1 MERKKCPY
9 CGEEIAATAKKCRF
23 CGEWLEKPQQP
34 VQRPAQPRPVAPQP
48 AQPVPQPQ
56 QPIQQPAPAPQPQPV
71 QQPVQPAPA
80 PQQPI
85 QQPVQ
90 PQQPIQQPVQ
100 QPVYQPQPAPAP
112 QQPAPQ
118 PPVVED
124 DDDDEAE
131 EVGFFQ
137 HYLVDCFL
145 KPYADFSGLTSRKD
159 FWLCYVAMMI
169 ASIGLTGLVLL
180 LMGVGGVGGG
190 LIGTILCSI
199 VGLGL
204 VVPGLAISVR
214 RLRDAGLSP
223 WLLLVSLVPGLGALA
238 LLVMYCLPTKYEHE
252 ETETRFNMVD
262 GIVTGGCVV
271 LLGVGIW
278 LSLSAL
284 GSLGAT
290 DSSGYDLGELG
301 DEVVYVEPV
310 EGGDTAVVEE
320 VAEAATPEYSGDK
333 TLMDYV
339 ADPSWVRRG
348 MAGLT
353 ELNIGNNFDEVANE
367 TGSTHTYFHA
377 TGAID
382 DSNVT
387 MRCWLTEDG
396 EIHGRYRHEN
406 GTTLDANGFIQPDG
420 DLYIQLGHGS
430 SKSEWRLSPVGSESG
445 IRYEGTWGRHNKPS
459 YITFFED

>member
-1 MERKKCPY
+1 MDRKKCPF

-23 CGEWLEKPQQP
+23 CGEWLELPQQSVVP
-34 VQRPAQPRPVAPQP
+34 T
-48 AQPVPQPQ
+48 VPQPQ
-56 QPIQQPAPAPQPQPV
+56 QPAQQPVQQTVQPAPQPQPTPQPAPQPAPQPQPQPAPAPQPQ
-71 QQPVQPAPA
+71 
-80 PQQPI
+80 QPI
-85 QQPVQ
+85 
-90 PQQPIQQPVQ
+90 Q

-124 DDDDEAE
+124 ADDDEAE

-159 FWLCYVAMMI
+159 FWLCYVAMI
-169 ASIGLTGLVLL
+169 VASIGLTGLVLL
-180 LMGVGGVGGG
+180 LMAVAGVSGG
-190 LIGTILCSI
+190 LIATILCSI

-271 LLGVGIW
+271 LFGIGAW

-290 DSSGYDLGELG
+290 DSSGYDLGEFDDDEVIEMVEEDSVDDGPKSLGERLAESPGYDRDSQQYHYYKGNFSADGKDFPVMLAIVMSG
-301 DEVVYVEPV
+301 DEVNWAIYKNI
-310 EGGDTAVVEE
+310 GYG
-320 VAEAATPEYSGDK
+320 
-333 TLMDYV
+333 
-339 ADPSWVRRG
+339 
-348 MAGLT
+348 T
-353 ELNIGNNFDEVANE
+353 ELTMDAKIMGNSLKLSGRDGGNE
-367 TGSTHTYFHA
+367 F
-377 TGAID
+377 
-382 DSNVT
+382 T
-387 MRCWLTEDG
+387 MSLT
-396 EIHGRYRHEN
+396 
-406 GTTLDANGFIQPDG
+406 
-420 DLYIQLGHGS
+420 
-430 SKSEWRLSPVGSESG
+430 PVGSGLFGSATSG
-445 IRYEGTWGRHNKPS
+445 GTSLIVNLKPTS
-459 YITFFED
+459 DTF

>member
-1 MERKKCPY
+1 MERRKCPY

-34 VQRPAQPRPVAPQP
+34 AQRPAQPQPAPQP
-48 AQPVPQPQ
+48 IQPQPVQPQ
-56 QPIQQPAPAPQPQPV
+56 QPQRPAPQPQPV
-71 QQPVQPAPA
+71 
-80 PQQPI
+80 
-85 QQPVQ
+85 
-90 PQQPIQQPVQ
+90 
-100 QPVYQPQPAPAP
+100 YQPQPTPN
-112 QQPAPQ
+112 QPDPQ
-118 PPVVED
+118 P
-124 DDDDEAE
+124 EAE
-131 EVGFFQ
+131 EPQPEVEEYQPKGFFQ
-137 HYLVDCFL
+137 NYLVDCFL
-145 KPYADFSGLTSRKD
+145 RPYADFSGVTSRKE
-159 FWLCYVAMMI
+159 FWLCYVAMI
-169 ASIGLTGLVLL
+169 VASIGLTGLVLL
-180 LMGVGGVGGG
+180 LMAVAGVSGG
-190 LIGTILCSI
+190 LIATILCSI
-199 VGLGL
+199 VGLGM

-223 WLLLVSLVPGLGALA
+223 WLLLVSLIPGLGALA
-238 LLVMYCLPTKYEHE
+238 LLVMFCLPTKYEHE

-262 GIVTGGCVV
+262 GIATGGCVV
-271 LLGVGIW
+271 LLGIGVW
-278 LSLSAL
+278 MSLSAL
-284 GSLGAT
+284 GSLGQ
-290 DSSGYDLGELG
+290 SGYDLGEFG
-301 DEVVYVEPV
+301 DDEVVAAVLDEDYDEADTISVPV
-310 EGGDTAVVEE
+310 E
-320 VAEAATPEYSGDK
+320 AEPAYSGGK

-353 ELNIGNNFDEVANE
+353 ELTIGNNFDEVADR

-420 DLYIQLGHGS
+420 DLYIQLGHAG
-430 SKSEWRLSPVGSESG
+430 SKSEWRLSPVPSESG
-445 IRYEGTWGRHNKPS
+445 IRYEGTWGRRHKPS

>member
-1 MERKKCPY
+1 MDRKKCPF

-23 CGEWLEKPQQP
+23 CGEWLELPQQSVVP
-34 VQRPAQPRPVAPQP
+34 T
-48 AQPVPQPQ
+48 VPQPQ
-56 QPIQQPAPAPQPQPV
+56 QPAQQPVQQTVQPAPQPQPTPQPAPQPAPQPQPQPAPAPQPQ
-71 QQPVQPAPA
+71 
-80 PQQPI
+80 QPI
-85 QQPVQ
+85 
-90 PQQPIQQPVQ
+90 Q
-100 QPVYQPQPAPAP
+100 QPVYQPQPAPQP

-124 DDDDEAE
+124 ADDDEAE

-159 FWLCYVAMMI
+159 FWLCYVAMI
-169 ASIGLTGLVLL
+169 VASIGLTGLVLL
-180 LMGVGGVGGG
+180 LMAVAGVSGG
-190 LIGTILCSI
+190 LIATILCSI

-271 LLGVGIW
+271 LFGIGAW
-278 LSLSAL
+278 LSLSVL

-301 DEVVYVEPV
+301 DDEVIEM
-310 EGGDTAVVEE
+310 VEE
-320 VAEAATPEYSGDK
+320 DSVDDGPKSLGERLAESPGYDRDSQQYHYYKGNFS
-333 TLMDYV
+333 
-339 ADPSWVRRG
+339 ADGKDFPVMLAIVMSDDEVNWAIYKNIG
-348 MAGLT
+348 YGT
-353 ELNIGNNFDEVANE
+353 ELTMDAKIMGNSLKLSGRDGGNE
-367 TGSTHTYFHA
+367 F
-377 TGAID
+377 
-382 DSNVT
+382 T
-387 MRCWLTEDG
+387 MSLT
-396 EIHGRYRHEN
+396 
-406 GTTLDANGFIQPDG
+406 
-420 DLYIQLGHGS
+420 
-430 SKSEWRLSPVGSESG
+430 PVGSGLFGSATSG
-445 IRYEGTWGRHNKPS
+445 GTSLIVNLKPTS
-459 YITFFED
+459 DTF

>member
-1 MERKKCPY
+1 MERRKCPY

-34 VQRPAQPRPVAPQP
+34 AQRPAQPQPAPQIQP
-48 AQPVPQPQ
+48 QPVQPQ
-56 QPIQQPAPAPQPQPV
+56 QPQRPAPQPQPV
-71 QQPVQPAPA
+71 
-80 PQQPI
+80 
-85 QQPVQ
+85 
-90 PQQPIQQPVQ
+90 
-100 QPVYQPQPAPAP
+100 YQPQPTPN
-112 QQPAPQ
+112 QPDPQ
-118 PPVVED
+118 P
-124 DDDDEAE
+124 EAE
-131 EVGFFQ
+131 EPQPEVEEYQPKGFFQ
-137 HYLVDCFL
+137 NYLVDCFL
-145 KPYADFSGLTSRKD
+145 RPYADFSGVTSRKE
-159 FWLCYVAMMI
+159 FWLCYVAMI
-169 ASIGLTGLVLL
+169 VASIGLTGLVLL
-180 LMGVGGVGGG
+180 LMAVAGVSGG
-190 LIGTILCSI
+190 LIATILCSI

-238 LLVMYCLPTKYEHE
+238 LLVMYCLPTKYE
-252 ETETRFNMVD
+252 ETETRFNMID

-271 LLGVGIW
+271 LLGIGVW
-278 LSLSAL
+278 MSLSAL
-284 GSLGAT
+284 GSLGQ
-290 DSSGYDLGELG
+290 SGYDLGEFG
-301 DEVVYVEPV
+301 DDEVGAAVLDEDYDEADTISVPV
-310 EGGDTAVVEE
+310 E
-320 VAEAATPEYSGDK
+320 AEPAYSGGK

-353 ELNIGNNFDEVANE
+353 ELTIGNNFDEVADQ

-420 DLYIQLGHGS
+420 DLYIQLGHAG

-445 IRYEGTWGRHNKPS
+445 IRYEGTWGRRHKPS

>member
-1 MERKKCPY
+1 MERRKCPY

-34 VQRPAQPRPVAPQP
+34 AQRPAQPQPAPQIQP
-48 AQPVPQPQ
+48 QPVQPQ
-56 QPIQQPAPAPQPQPV
+56 QPQRPAPQPQPV
-71 QQPVQPAPA
+71 
-80 PQQPI
+80 
-85 QQPVQ
+85 
-90 PQQPIQQPVQ
+90 
-100 QPVYQPQPAPAP
+100 YQPQPTPN
-112 QQPAPQ
+112 QPDPQ
-118 PPVVED
+118 P
-124 DDDDEAE
+124 EAE
-131 EVGFFQ
+131 EPQPEVEEYQPKGFFQ
-137 HYLVDCFL
+137 NYLVDCFL
-145 KPYADFSGLTSRKD
+145 RPYADFSGVTSRKE
-159 FWLCYVAMMI
+159 FWLCYVAMI
-169 ASIGLTGLVLL
+169 VASIGLTGLVLL
-180 LMGVGGVGGG
+180 LMAVAGVSGG
-190 LIGTILCSI
+190 LIATILCSI
-199 VGLGL
+199 VGLGM

-262 GIVTGGCVV
+262 GIATGGCVV
-271 LLGVGIW
+271 LLGIGVW
-278 LSLSAL
+278 MSLSAL
-284 GSLGAT
+284 GSLGQ
-290 DSSGYDLGELG
+290 SGYDLGEFG
-301 DEVVYVEPV
+301 DDEVGAAVLDEDYDEADTISVPV
-310 EGGDTAVVEE
+310 E
-320 VAEAATPEYSGDK
+320 AEPAYSGGK

-353 ELNIGNNFDEVANE
+353 ELTIGNNFDEVADR

-445 IRYEGTWGRHNKPS
+445 IRYEGTWGRRHKPS

>member
-34 VQRPAQPRPVAPQP
+34 AQRPAQPQPAPQIQP
-48 AQPVPQPQ
+48 QPVQPQ
-56 QPIQQPAPAPQPQPV
+56 QPQRPAPQPQPV
-71 QQPVQPAPA
+71 
-80 PQQPI
+80 
-85 QQPVQ
+85 
-90 PQQPIQQPVQ
+90 
-100 QPVYQPQPAPAP
+100 YHPQPTPN
-112 QQPAPQ
+112 QPDPQ
-118 PPVVED
+118 P
-124 DDDDEAE
+124 EAE
-131 EVGFFQ
+131 EPQPEVEEYQPKGFFQ
-137 HYLVDCFL
+137 NYLVDCFL
-145 KPYADFSGLTSRKD
+145 RPYADFSGVTSRKE
-159 FWLCYVAMMI
+159 FWLCYVAMI
-169 ASIGLTGLVLL
+169 VASIGLTGLVLL
-180 LMGVGGVGGG
+180 LMAVAGVSGG
-190 LIGTILCSI
+190 LIATILCSI
-199 VGLGL
+199 VGLGM

-262 GIVTGGCVV
+262 GIATGGCVV
-271 LLGVGIW
+271 LLGIGVW
-278 LSLSAL
+278 MSLSAL
-284 GSLGAT
+284 GSLGQ
-290 DSSGYDLGELG
+290 SGYDLGEFG
-301 DEVVYVEPV
+301 DDEVGAAVLDEDYDEADTISVPV
-310 EGGDTAVVEE
+310 E
-320 VAEAATPEYSGDK
+320 AEPAYSGGK

-353 ELNIGNNFDEVANE
+353 ELTIGNNFDEVADQ

-420 DLYIQLGHGS
+420 DLYIQLGHAG

-445 IRYEGTWGRHNKPS
+445 IRYEGTWGRRHKPS
-459 YITFFED
+459 YLTFLED

>member
-1 MERKKCPY
+1 MERRKCPY

-34 VQRPAQPRPVAPQP
+34 VQRPAQPQPALPIQPQP
-48 AQPVPQPQ
+48 VQPQ
-56 QPIQQPAPAPQPQPV
+56 QPQRPAPQPQPV
-71 QQPVQPAPA
+71 
-80 PQQPI
+80 
-85 QQPVQ
+85 
-90 PQQPIQQPVQ
+90 
-100 QPVYQPQPAPAP
+100 YQPQPTPN
-112 QQPAPQ
+112 QPDPQ
-118 PPVVED
+118 P
-124 DDDDEAE
+124 EAE
-131 EVGFFQ
+131 EPQPEVEEYQPKGFFQ
-137 HYLVDCFL
+137 NYLVDCFL
-145 KPYADFSGLTSRKD
+145 RPYADFSGVTSRKE
-159 FWLCYVAMMI
+159 FWLCYVAMI
-169 ASIGLTGLVLL
+169 VASIGLTGLVLL
-180 LMGVGGVGGG
+180 LMAVAGVSGG
-190 LIGTILCSI
+190 LIATILCSI
-199 VGLGL
+199 VGLGM

-262 GIVTGGCVV
+262 GIATGGCVV
-271 LLGVGIW
+271 LLGIGVW
-278 LSLSAL
+278 MSLSAL
-284 GSLGAT
+284 GSLGQ
-290 DSSGYDLGELG
+290 SGYDLGEFG
-301 DEVVYVEPV
+301 DDEVGAAVLDEDYDEADTISVPV
-310 EGGDTAVVEE
+310 E
-320 VAEAATPEYSGDK
+320 AEPAYSGGK

-353 ELNIGNNFDEVANE
+353 ELTIGNNFDEVADQ

-445 IRYEGTWGRHNKPS
+445 IRYEGTWGRRHKPS

>member
-1 MERKKCPY
+1 MDRKKCPF

-23 CGEWLEKPQQP
+23 CGEWLELPQQSVVP
-34 VQRPAQPRPVAPQP
+34 T
-48 AQPVPQPQ
+48 VPQPQ
-56 QPIQQPAPAPQPQPV
+56 QPAQQPVQQTVQPAPQPQPTPQPAPQPAPQPQPQPAPAPQPQ
-71 QQPVQPAPA
+71 
-80 PQQPI
+80 QPI
-85 QQPVQ
+85 
-90 PQQPIQQPVQ
+90 Q

-124 DDDDEAE
+124 ADDDEAE

-159 FWLCYVAMMI
+159 FWLCYVAMI
-169 ASIGLTGLVLL
+169 VASIGLTGLVLL
-180 LMGVGGVGGG
+180 LMAVAGVSGG
-190 LIGTILCSI
+190 LIATILCSI

-238 LLVMYCLPTKYEHE
+238 LLVMFCLPTKYEHE

-262 GIVTGGCVV
+262 GIATGGCVV
-271 LLGVGIW
+271 LLGIGAW

-301 DEVVYVEPV
+301 DDEVIEIVEEEVEESAPATLGEYLANMPYYQNGSQQYHYYKGSFSTGEKEFPVMLAIIMSDDDIEGAIYKNVGYGTELKLDAENMGSTLMLRGQDGGNEFIMSLTPV
-310 EGGDTAVVEE
+310 ESGLSGTAS
-320 VAEAATPEYSGDK
+320 SG
-333 TLMDYV
+333 
-339 ADPSWVRRG
+339 A
-348 MAGLT
+348 
-353 ELNIGNNFDEVANE
+353 
-367 TGSTHTYFHA
+367 
-377 TGAID
+377 
-382 DSNVT
+382 
-387 MRCWLTEDG
+387 
-396 EIHGRYRHEN
+396 
-406 GTTLDANGFIQPDG
+406 TTLVVNLAPTSD
-420 DLYIQLGHGS
+420 
-430 SKSEWRLSPVGSESG
+430 
-445 IRYEGTWGRHNKPS
+445 
-459 YITFFED
+459 TF

>member
-1 MERKKCPY
+1 MDRKKCPF

-23 CGEWLEKPQQP
+23 CGEWLELPQQSVVP
-34 VQRPAQPRPVAPQP
+34 T
-48 AQPVPQPQ
+48 VPQPQ
-56 QPIQQPAPAPQPQPV
+56 QPAQQPVQQTVQPAPQPQPTPQPAPQPAPQPQPQPAPAPQPQ
-71 QQPVQPAPA
+71 
-80 PQQPI
+80 QPI
-85 QQPVQ
+85 
-90 PQQPIQQPVQ
+90 Q

-124 DDDDEAE
+124 ADDDEAE

-159 FWLCYVAMMI
+159 FWLCYVAMI
-169 ASIGLTGLVLL
+169 VASIGLTGLVLL
-180 LMGVGGVGGG
+180 LMAVAGVSGG
-190 LIGTILCSI
+190 LIATILCSI

-223 WLLLVSLVPGLGALA
+223 WLLLVSLVPGLGTLA

-271 LLGVGIW
+271 LFGIGAW

-301 DEVVYVEPV
+301 DDEVIEIVEEEVEESAPATLGEYLANMPYYQNGSQQYHYYKGSFSTGEKEFPVMLAIIMSDDDIEGAIYKNVGYGTELKLDAETMGSTLMLRGQDGGNEFIMSLTPV
-310 EGGDTAVVEE
+310 ESGLSGTAS
-320 VAEAATPEYSGDK
+320 SG
-333 TLMDYV
+333 
-339 ADPSWVRRG
+339 A
-348 MAGLT
+348 
-353 ELNIGNNFDEVANE
+353 
-367 TGSTHTYFHA
+367 
-377 TGAID
+377 
-382 DSNVT
+382 
-387 MRCWLTEDG
+387 
-396 EIHGRYRHEN
+396 
-406 GTTLDANGFIQPDG
+406 TTLVVNLAPTSD
-420 DLYIQLGHGS
+420 
-430 SKSEWRLSPVGSESG
+430 
-445 IRYEGTWGRHNKPS
+445 
-459 YITFFED
+459 TF

>member
-1 MERKKCPY
+1 MDRKKCPF

-23 CGEWLEKPQQP
+23 CGEWLEQPQQSVVP
-34 VQRPAQPRPVAPQP
+34 T
-48 AQPVPQPQ
+48 VPQPQ
-56 QPIQQPAPAPQPQPV
+56 QPAQQPVQQTVQPAPQPQPTPQPAPQPAPQPQPQPAPAPQPQ
-71 QQPVQPAPA
+71 
-80 PQQPI
+80 QPI
-85 QQPVQ
+85 
-90 PQQPIQQPVQ
+90 Q

-124 DDDDEAE
+124 ADDDEAE

-145 KPYADFSGLTSRKD
+145 KPYADFSGVTSRKEY
-159 FWLCYVAMMI
+159 WLCYVAMI
-169 ASIGLTGLVLL
+169 VASIGLTGLVLL
-180 LMGVGGVGGG
+180 LMAVAGVSGG
-190 LIGTILCSI
+190 LIATILCSI

-271 LLGVGIW
+271 LFGIGAW

-290 DSSGYDLGELG
+290 DSSGYDLGEFDDDEVIEMVEEDSVDDGPKSLGERLAESPGYDRDSQQYHYYKGNFSADGKDFPVMLAIVMSG
-301 DEVVYVEPV
+301 DEVNWAIYKNI
-310 EGGDTAVVEE
+310 GYG
-320 VAEAATPEYSGDK
+320 
-333 TLMDYV
+333 
-339 ADPSWVRRG
+339 
-348 MAGLT
+348 T
-353 ELNIGNNFDEVANE
+353 ELTMDAKIMGNSLKLSGRDGGNE
-367 TGSTHTYFHA
+367 F
-377 TGAID
+377 
-382 DSNVT
+382 T
-387 MRCWLTEDG
+387 MSLT
-396 EIHGRYRHEN
+396 
-406 GTTLDANGFIQPDG
+406 
-420 DLYIQLGHGS
+420 
-430 SKSEWRLSPVGSESG
+430 PVGSGLFGSATSG
-445 IRYEGTWGRHNKPS
+445 GTSLIVNLKPTS
-459 YITFFED
+459 DTF

>member
-1 MERKKCPY
+1 MDRKKCPF

-23 CGEWLEKPQQP
+23 CGEWLELPQQSVVP
-34 VQRPAQPRPVAPQP
+34 T
-48 AQPVPQPQ
+48 VPQPQ
-56 QPIQQPAPAPQPQPV
+56 QPAQQPVQQTVQPAPQPQPTPQPAPQPAPQPQPQPAPAPQPQ
-71 QQPVQPAPA
+71 
-80 PQQPI
+80 QPI
-85 QQPVQ
+85 
-90 PQQPIQQPVQ
+90 Q

-124 DDDDEAE
+124 ADDDEAE

-169 ASIGLTGLVLL
+169 ASVGLTGLVLL
-180 LMGVGGVGGG
+180 LMGVGGVTGG

-271 LLGVGIW
+271 LFGIGAW

-301 DEVVYVEPV
+301 DDEVIEM
-310 EGGDTAVVEE
+310 VEE
-320 VAEAATPEYSGDK
+320 DSVDDGPKSLGERLAESPGYDRDSQQYHYYKGNFSADGKDFPVMLAIVMSGDEVNWAIYK
-333 TLMDYV
+333 NIGYD
-339 ADPSWVRRG
+339 
-348 MAGLT
+348 T
-353 ELNIGNNFDEVANE
+353 ELTMDAKIMGNSLKLSGRDGGNE
-367 TGSTHTYFHA
+367 F
-377 TGAID
+377 
-382 DSNVT
+382 T
-387 MRCWLTEDG
+387 MSLT
-396 EIHGRYRHEN
+396 
-406 GTTLDANGFIQPDG
+406 
-420 DLYIQLGHGS
+420 
-430 SKSEWRLSPVGSESG
+430 PVGSGLFGSATSG
-445 IRYEGTWGRHNKPS
+445 GTSLIVNLKPTS
-459 YITFFED
+459 DTF

>member
-1 MERKKCPY
+1 MDRKKCPF

-23 CGEWLEKPQQP
+23 CGEWLELPQQSVVP
-34 VQRPAQPRPVAPQP
+34 T
-48 AQPVPQPQ
+48 VPQPQ
-56 QPIQQPAPAPQPQPV
+56 QPAQQPVQQTVQPAPQPQPTPQPAPQPAPQPQPQPAPAPQPQ
-71 QQPVQPAPA
+71 
-80 PQQPI
+80 QPI
-85 QQPVQ
+85 
-90 PQQPIQQPVQ
+90 Q

-124 DDDDEAE
+124 ADDDEAE

-145 KPYADFSGLTSRKD
+145 KPYADFSGLTSRKE
-159 FWLCYVAMMI
+159 FWLCYVAMI
-169 ASIGLTGLVLL
+169 VASVGLTGLVLL
-180 LMGVGGVGGG
+180 LMAVAGVSGG
-190 LIGTILCSI
+190 LIATILCSI

-271 LLGVGIW
+271 LFGIGAW

-301 DEVVYVEPV
+301 DDEVIEIVEEEVEESAPATLGEYLANMPYYQNGSQQYHYYKGSFSTGEKEFPVMLAIIMSDDDIEGAIYKNVGYGTELTMDAKIMGNSLKLSGRDGGNEFIMSLTPV
-310 EGGDTAVVEE
+310 ESGLSGTAS
-320 VAEAATPEYSGDK
+320 SG
-333 TLMDYV
+333 
-339 ADPSWVRRG
+339 A
-348 MAGLT
+348 
-353 ELNIGNNFDEVANE
+353 
-367 TGSTHTYFHA
+367 
-377 TGAID
+377 
-382 DSNVT
+382 
-387 MRCWLTEDG
+387 
-396 EIHGRYRHEN
+396 
-406 GTTLDANGFIQPDG
+406 TTLVVNLAPTSD
-420 DLYIQLGHGS
+420 
-430 SKSEWRLSPVGSESG
+430 
-445 IRYEGTWGRHNKPS
+445 
-459 YITFFED
+459 TF

>member
-1 MERKKCPY
+1 MERRKCPY

-34 VQRPAQPRPVAPQP
+34 AQRPAQPQPAPQIQP
-48 AQPVPQPQ
+48 QPVQPQ
-56 QPIQQPAPAPQPQPV
+56 QPQRPAPQPQPV
-71 QQPVQPAPA
+71 
-80 PQQPI
+80 
-85 QQPVQ
+85 
-90 PQQPIQQPVQ
+90 
-100 QPVYQPQPAPAP
+100 YQPQPTPN
-112 QQPAPQ
+112 QPDPQ
-118 PPVVED
+118 P
-124 DDDDEAE
+124 EAE
-131 EVGFFQ
+131 EPQPEVEEYQPKGFFQ
-137 HYLVDCFL
+137 NYLVDCFL
-145 KPYADFSGLTSRKD
+145 RPYADFSGVTSRKE
-159 FWLCYVAMMI
+159 FWLCYVAMI
-169 ASIGLTGLVLL
+169 VASIGLTGLVLL
-180 LMGVGGVGGG
+180 LMAVAGVSGG
-190 LIGTILCSI
+190 LIATILCSI
-199 VGLGL
+199 VGLGM

-262 GIVTGGCVV
+262 GIATGGCVV
-271 LLGVGIW
+271 LLGIGVW
-278 LSLSAL
+278 MNLSAL
-284 GSLGAT
+284 GSLGQ
-290 DSSGYDLGELG
+290 SGYDLGEFG
-301 DEVVYVEPV
+301 DDEVGAAVLDEDYDEADTISVPV
-310 EGGDTAVVEE
+310 E
-320 VAEAATPEYSGDK
+320 AEPAYSGGK

-353 ELNIGNNFDEVANE
+353 ELTIGNNFDEVADR

-445 IRYEGTWGRHNKPS
+445 IRYEGTWGRRHKPS

>member
-1 MERKKCPY
+1 MERRKCPY

-34 VQRPAQPRPVAPQP
+34 AQRPAQPQPAPQIQP
-48 AQPVPQPQ
+48 QPVQPQ
-56 QPIQQPAPAPQPQPV
+56 QPQRPAPQPQPV
-71 QQPVQPAPA
+71 
-80 PQQPI
+80 
-85 QQPVQ
+85 
-90 PQQPIQQPVQ
+90 
-100 QPVYQPQPAPAP
+100 YQPQPTPN
-112 QQPAPQ
+112 QPDPQ
-118 PPVVED
+118 P
-124 DDDDEAE
+124 EAE
-131 EVGFFQ
+131 EPQPEVEEYQPKGFFQ
-137 HYLVDCFL
+137 NYLVDCFL
-145 KPYADFSGLTSRKD
+145 RPYADFSGVTSRKE
-159 FWLCYVAMMI
+159 FWLCYVAMI
-169 ASIGLTGLVLL
+169 VASIGLTGLVLL
-180 LMGVGGVGGG
+180 LMAVAGVSGG
-190 LIGTILCSI
+190 LIATILCSI

-262 GIVTGGCVV
+262 GIATGGCVV
-271 LLGVGIW
+271 LLGIGVW
-278 LSLSAL
+278 MSLSAL
-284 GSLGAT
+284 GSLGQ
-290 DSSGYDLGELG
+290 SGYDLGEFG
-301 DEVVYVEPV
+301 DDEVGAAVLDEDYDEADTISVPV
-310 EGGDTAVVEE
+310 E
-320 VAEAATPEYSGDK
+320 AEPAYSGGK

-353 ELNIGNNFDEVANE
+353 ELTIGNNFDEVADQ

-420 DLYIQLGHGS
+420 DLYIQLGHAG

-445 IRYEGTWGRHNKPS
+445 IRYEGTWGRRHKPS

>member
-34 VQRPAQPRPVAPQP
+34 AQRPAQPQPAPQIQP
-48 AQPVPQPQ
+48 QPVQPQ
-56 QPIQQPAPAPQPQPV
+56 QPQRPAPQPQPV
-71 QQPVQPAPA
+71 
-80 PQQPI
+80 
-85 QQPVQ
+85 
-90 PQQPIQQPVQ
+90 
-100 QPVYQPQPAPAP
+100 YHPQPTPN
-112 QQPAPQ
+112 QPDPQ
-118 PPVVED
+118 P
-124 DDDDEAE
+124 EAE
-131 EVGFFQ
+131 EPQPEVEEYQPKGFFQ
-137 HYLVDCFL
+137 NYLVDCFL
-145 KPYADFSGLTSRKD
+145 RPYADFSGVTSRKE
-159 FWLCYVAMMI
+159 FWLCYVAMI
-169 ASIGLTGLVLL
+169 VASIGLTGLVLL
-180 LMGVGGVGGG
+180 LMAVAGVSGG
-190 LIGTILCSI
+190 LIATILCSI
-199 VGLGL
+199 VGLGM

-262 GIVTGGCVV
+262 GIATGGCVV
-271 LLGVGIW
+271 LLGIGVW
-278 LSLSAL
+278 MSLSAL
-284 GSLGAT
+284 GSLGQ
-290 DSSGYDLGELG
+290 SGYDLGEFG
-301 DEVVYVEPV
+301 DDEVGAAVLDEDYDEADTISVPV
-310 EGGDTAVVEE
+310 E
-320 VAEAATPEYSGDK
+320 AEPAYSGGK

-353 ELNIGNNFDEVANE
+353 ELTIGNNFDEVADQ

-445 IRYEGTWGRHNKPS
+445 LRYEGTWGRHNKPS

>member
-1 MERKKCPY
+1 MERRKCPY

-34 VQRPAQPRPVAPQP
+34 VQRPAQPQPAPQP
-48 AQPVPQPQ
+48 IQPQPVQPQ
-56 QPIQQPAPAPQPQPV
+56 QPQRPAPQPQPV
-71 QQPVQPAPA
+71 
-80 PQQPI
+80 
-85 QQPVQ
+85 
-90 PQQPIQQPVQ
+90 
-100 QPVYQPQPAPAP
+100 YQPQPTPN
-112 QQPAPQ
+112 QPDPQ
-118 PPVVED
+118 P
-124 DDDDEAE
+124 EAE
-131 EVGFFQ
+131 EPQPEVEEYQPKGFFQ
-137 HYLVDCFL
+137 NYLVDCFL
-145 KPYADFSGLTSRKD
+145 RPYADFSGVTSRKE
-159 FWLCYVAMMI
+159 FWLCYVAMI
-169 ASIGLTGLVLL
+169 VASIGLTGLVLL
-180 LMGVGGVGGG
+180 LMAVAGVSGG
-190 LIGTILCSI
+190 LIATILCSI

-262 GIVTGGCVV
+262 GIATGGCVV
-271 LLGVGIW
+271 LLGIGVW
-278 LSLSAL
+278 MSLSAL
-284 GSLGAT
+284 GSLGQ
-290 DSSGYDLGELG
+290 SGYDLGEFG
-301 DEVVYVEPV
+301 DDEVGAAVLDEDYDEADTISVPV
-310 EGGDTAVVEE
+310 E
-320 VAEAATPEYSGDK
+320 AEPAYSGGK

-353 ELNIGNNFDEVANE
+353 ELTIGNNFDEVADQ

-430 SKSEWRLSPVGSESG
+430 SKSEWRLSPVVSESG
-445 IRYEGTWGRHNKPS
+445 LRYEGTWGRHNKPS
-459 YITFFED
+459 YLTFLED

>member
-1 MERKKCPY
+1 MERIKCPY

-23 CGEWLEKPQQP
+23 CGEWFEKPQQP
-34 VQRPAQPRPVAPQP
+34 VQRPAQPQPAPQP
-48 AQPVPQPQ
+48 IQPQPVQPQ
-56 QPIQQPAPAPQPQPV
+56 QPQRPAPQPQPV
-71 QQPVQPAPA
+71 
-80 PQQPI
+80 
-85 QQPVQ
+85 
-90 PQQPIQQPVQ
+90 
-100 QPVYQPQPAPAP
+100 YQPQPTPN
-112 QQPAPQ
+112 QPDPQ
-118 PPVVED
+118 P
-124 DDDDEAE
+124 EAE
-131 EVGFFQ
+131 EPQPEVEEYQPKGFFQ
-137 HYLVDCFL
+137 NYLVDCFL
-145 KPYADFSGLTSRKD
+145 RPYADFSGVTSRKE
-159 FWLCYVAMMI
+159 FWLCYVAMI
-169 ASIGLTGLVLL
+169 VASIGLTGLVLL
-180 LMGVGGVGGG
+180 LMAVAGVSGG
-190 LIGTILCSI
+190 LIATILCSI
-199 VGLGL
+199 VGLGM

-262 GIVTGGCVV
+262 GIATGGCVV
-271 LLGVGIW
+271 LLGIGVW
-278 LSLSAL
+278 MSLSAL
-284 GSLGAT
+284 GSLGQ
-290 DSSGYDLGELG
+290 SGYDLGEFG
-301 DEVVYVEPV
+301 DDEVGAAVLDEDYDEADTISVPV
-310 EGGDTAVVEE
+310 E
-320 VAEAATPEYSGDK
+320 AEPAYSGGK

-353 ELNIGNNFDEVANE
+353 ELTIGNNFDEVADQ

-420 DLYIQLGHGS
+420 DLYIQLGHAG

-445 IRYEGTWGRHNKPS
+445 IRYEGTWGRRHKPS
-459 YITFFED
+459 YLTFLED

>member
-1 MERKKCPY
+1 MDRKKCPF
-9 CGEEIAATAKKCRF
+9 CGEEIATSAKKCRF
-23 CGEWLEKPQQP
+23 CGEWLELPQQSVVP
-34 VQRPAQPRPVAPQP
+34 T
-48 AQPVPQPQ
+48 VPQPQ
-56 QPIQQPAPAPQPQPV
+56 QPAQQPVQQTVQPAPQPQPTPQPAPQPAPQPQPQPAPAPQPQ
-71 QQPVQPAPA
+71 
-80 PQQPI
+80 QPI
-85 QQPVQ
+85 
-90 PQQPIQQPVQ
+90 Q

-124 DDDDEAE
+124 ADDDEAE

-159 FWLCYVAMMI
+159 FWLCYVAMI
-169 ASIGLTGLVLL
+169 VASIGLTGLVLL
-180 LMGVGGVGGG
+180 LMAVAGVSGG
-190 LIGTILCSI
+190 LIATILCSI

-223 WLLLVSLVPGLGALA
+223 WLLLVSLVPGLGTLA

-271 LLGVGIW
+271 LFGIGAW

-301 DEVVYVEPV
+301 DDEVIEI
-310 EGGDTAVVEE
+310 VEE
-320 VAEAATPEYSGDK
+320 EVEESAPATLGEYLANMPYYQNGSQQYHYYKGNFSADGKDFPVMLAIVMSGDEVNWAIYK
-333 TLMDYV
+333 NIGY
-339 ADPSWVRRG
+339 G
-348 MAGLT
+348 T
-353 ELNIGNNFDEVANE
+353 ELTMDAKIMGNSLKLSGRDGGNE
-367 TGSTHTYFHA
+367 F
-377 TGAID
+377 
-382 DSNVT
+382 T
-387 MRCWLTEDG
+387 MSLT
-396 EIHGRYRHEN
+396 
-406 GTTLDANGFIQPDG
+406 
-420 DLYIQLGHGS
+420 
-430 SKSEWRLSPVGSESG
+430 PVGSGLFGSATSG
-445 IRYEGTWGRHNKPS
+445 GTSLIVNLKPTS
-459 YITFFED
+459 DTF